1 MTPRFFWDERKAE
14 ANRIKHGVQF
24 EDAADVFSDP
34 LQLSTADLGHS
45 DDENRFVA
53 VGSTRSGEVPLVA
66 YTIRDDE
73 VRIISARRATR
84 TERRRY
90 MENDRIHDADEMAE
104 EYDFSDGVRGRH
116 VFLSRDAVMV
126 VLDPDVA
133 AHFRDAETV
142 NAALRTWLAEGRA
155 VPRR

>member
-1 MTPRFFWDERKAE
+1 MTPRVFRDERKDQ
-14 ANRIKHGVQF
+14 ANRIKHGVRF
-24 EDAADVFSDP
+24 EDATDIFSDP
-34 LQLSTADLGHS
+34 LQLSTSDLAHS

-53 VGSTRSGEVPLVA
+53 VGSMRSGEVLVVA

-90 MENDRIHDADEMAE
+90 MENDRIHDADELAE
-104 EYDFSDGVRGRH
+104 EYDFKDGVRGRH

-133 AHFRDAETV
+133 AHFRDAEAV
-142 NAALRTWLAEGRA
+142 NAALRAWIAEGRV

>member
-14 ANRIKHGVQF
+14 ANRIKHGVRF
-24 EDAADVFSDP
+24 EDATGIFADP
-34 LQLSTADLGHS
+34 LQLSTADVAHS
-45 DDENRFVA
+45 GDEDRFVA
-53 VGSTRSGEVPLVA
+53 VGSTGSGEILVVN

-90 MENDRIHDADEMAE
+90 MDNDRIHDADEMAE
-104 EYDFSDGVRGRH
+104 EYDFSNGVRGRH

-133 AHFRDAETV
+133 AHFRDTETV
-142 NAALRTWLAEGRA
+142 NAALRVWIAEGRA
-155 VPRR
+155 VPRA